1 MNDNPNIKEKS
12 KTSPDHK
19 ENEQISE
26 SLEEIMKKLA
36 IIMRIRGTRMTV
48 TQRAKFVKQP
58 RGGHIKRIDFDEI
71 SLGAGEEELNEYENV
86 HASLM
91 GMAVDYLTRYILTGD
106 KDEAFKISI
115 LGSKTINKIRTAN
128 KLLKGISGLDDESI
142 ANAIKLT
149 GFDVLYRAGKMG
161 YVPVKQIKPD
171 KNTIEN
177 TRIMVQRTINFFEK
191 YGPVIKEGFTFEGA
205 YTKVIATG
213 DADYLTADTLRDL
226 KVLKNHFT
234 KNHTLQLFIYWRM
247 GLRSDYETFKKV
259 KKLGIYNPRKNKVF
273 TYDLAKLSN
282 ETIRIVDEEVIGYA
296 KPSIIY

>member
-1 MNDNPNIKEKS
+1 MNEDQNIKEKQGNS
-12 KTSPDHK
+12 TKQK
-19 ENEQISE
+19 GNENLSE

-36 IIMRIRGTRMTV
+36 IIMRIRGPRMTV

-91 GMAVDYLTRYILTGD
+91 GMSVDYLTRLILTGD

-177 TRIMVQRTINFFEK
+177 TRIMAQRTINFFEK

-247 GLRSDYETFKKV
+247 GLRSDYQTFKNI

-282 ETIRIVDEEVIGYA
+282 ETIRIVDEEVIGYT
-296 KPSIIY
+296 KPVVIY